1 MATAETFLKP
11 TLDTVKSPGVDY
23 ITNKQEELD
32 FCYTVTDKLF
42 QLSLG
47 RNAHFSNARFLGD
60 FSMTLE
66 EAQAAKCDYIARMLG
81 MKEGSRVMDLGCGWG
96 GMLRHFKDHY
106 KVKETGVVF
115 AEGQYKHCRETG
127 LNVHYKDMRTVTPA
141 DFGTFDAVTACGS
154 FDHVLSY
161 DDFLAGKQEEVYS
174 KWFDTVADL
183 LPIGGRFYM
192 QTMTFG
198 RRIMP
203 REKWDINA
211 PTDSDEFTMAL
222 MVKMFPQSWL
232 PYMDKEIIDYA
243 SHRFRL
249 IEHSSG
255 RTDYVETT
263 RRWAEAYR
271 KFGVRKTLFYL
282 SLIPKWLTDKE
293 FRHVASFMKY
303 TPSRRTFERELFDHF
318 RFVFERVA

>member
-1 MATAETFLKP
+1 MAVAETFLKP

-23 ITNKQEELD
+23 ITNKKEELD
-32 FCYTVTDKLF
+32 FCYTLTDKLF

-47 RNAHFSNARFLGD
+47 RNAHFSNARFMGD

-106 KVKETGVVF
+106 KVQETGVVF
-115 AEGQYKHCRETG
+115 AEGQYKHCVETG
-127 LNVHYKDMRTVTPA
+127 LNVHYKDMRTVTPE

-161 DDFLAGKQEEVYS
+161 DDFLAGKQAEVYS

-198 RRIMP
+198 RRIIP
-203 REKWDINA
+203 RETWDINA

-243 SHRFRL
+243 SHRFKL
-249 IEHSSG
+249 IEHTSG

-263 RRWAEAYR
+263 RRWAEAYK

-282 SLIPKWLTDKE
+282 SMIPKWLTDKE
-293 FRHVASFMKY
+293 FRHVVSFMKY
-303 TPSRRTFERELFDHF
+303 TPSHRTFARELFDHF

>member
-1 MATAETFLKP
+1 MTDTATVLRP
-11 TLDTVKSPGVDY
+11 TSDTGKSPGVHY
-23 ITNKQEELD
+23 ITSKKEELD
-32 FCYTVTDKLF
+32 FCYTLTDKMF

-47 RNAHFSNARFLGD
+47 RNAHFSNARFMGD
-60 FSMTLE
+60 FTMTLD
-66 EAQAAKCDYIARMLG
+66 EAQAAKCDYIARMTN
-81 MKEGSRVMDLGCGWG
+81 MREGSRVLDLGCGWG
-96 GMLRHFKDHY
+96 GMLRHFKTHY
-106 KVKETGVVF
+106 KVQETGVVF
-115 AEGQYKHCRETG
+115 AEGQHRHCVETG
-127 LNVHYKDMRTVTPA
+127 LNVHYKDMRTVTPE

-161 DDFLAGKQEEVYS
+161 DDFLAGRQEEVYRR
-174 KWFDTVADL
+174 WFDTIADL
-183 LPIGGRFYM
+183 LPIGGRHYM

-203 REKWDINA
+203 RETWDINA

-222 MVKMFPQSWL
+222 MVKMFPMSWL
-232 PYMDKEIIDYA
+232 PYMDQEIIQYA

-255 RTDYVETT
+255 RLDYVETT
-263 RRWAEAYR
+263 RRWGEEYR
-271 KFGVRKTLFYL
+271 KFGLKKYLFYL
-282 SLIPKWLTDKE
+282 SLLPKWFSDRE

-303 TPSRRTFERELFDHF
+303 APNRRTFERELFDHW